1 MFKILY
7 CSMFRNII
15 CSGFIIAGGYTG
27 SDLSSAEVFNPLTG
41 HSCPVEDLPQ
51 TRRSGPICNNMICGG
66 YGSPAPDRSCE
77 MFDGTSS
84 FTRLSVTLVEQRR
97 YHLCWGLQSGA
108 VILLGGSDSRS
119 IRTTERVSA
128 DGSSSSSDFSLS
140 DDTK

>member
-7 CSMFRNII
+7 CSMFRKII
-15 CSGFIIAGGYTG
+15 CSGFIIAGGTPVT
-27 SDLSSAEVFNPLTG
+27 SSVEVFNPLTG
-41 HSCPVEDLPQ
+41 HSCPVDDLPKK
-51 TRRSGPICNNMICGG
+51 RRSGQICNNMICGG

-77 MFDGTSS
+77 MFDGASS

-108 VILLGGSDSRS
+108 VILLGGFDSRS

-128 DGSSSSSDFSLS
+128 DGSSSSSDFSLP
-140 DDTK
+140 DDT